1 MSPRRILR
9 PAIAGL
15 LILFGGS
22 GATAQR
28 AEPLTALRAI
38 ERGQWQ
44 LTDATGRVRK
54 LCLTTPSTL
63 VQIQH
68 GAAQCQ
74 HFVVENTPR
83 SATIRYTCA
92 DHGHGR
98 TTIVVESGK
107 LLSLDTQGVADGA
120 PFSEQFEGRRLG
132 GC

>member
-1 MSPRRILR
+1 MFR
-9 PAIAGL
+9 PAIAGF
-15 LILFGGS
+15 LILSGGS

-44 LTDATGRVRK
+44 LKDAAGKLRK
-54 LCLTTPSTL
+54 LCITSPSAL
-63 VQIQH
+63 IQIEH
-68 GAAQCQ
+68 GATSCQ

-92 DHGHGR
+92 GHGHGR

-107 LLSLDTQGVADGA
+107 LLSIDTQGVADGA
-120 PFSEQFEGRRLG
+120 PFAEQYEARRLG